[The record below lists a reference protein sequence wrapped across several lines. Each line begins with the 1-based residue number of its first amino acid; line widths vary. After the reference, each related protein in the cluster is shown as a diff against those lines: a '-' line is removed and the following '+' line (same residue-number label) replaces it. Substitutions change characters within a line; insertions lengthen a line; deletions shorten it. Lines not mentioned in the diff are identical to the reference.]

1 MFFPFP
7 FERERRRRSDS
18 RSRSRDSRRSP
29 RTPRREE
36 AVPAKAVA
44 LPPLPPPTTP
54 PPMMPAPGFMWQQV
68 PIPGAASAP
77 AQGYPVSSH
86 VWPAPWKWQQQQWP
100 QRQSWSQ
107 RKGGWNKYK
116 REDSQSSKPGDDSW
130 RNIKEASREEVRA
143 AEERR
148 AQAKEAEV
156 DDDGD
161 YLRALWQSARDEAQ
175 ADPNRPPSA
184 AELVKKGTLQS
195 WGDIRVK
202 FPDVGEY
209 ESFLLE
215 VGRLATVL
223 AAFKHFDRPLEGES
237 PVAGRVGPELISFDL
252 PGQNVLA
259 MMCTLKFPE
268 YVEDESCVHPGTFC
282 HGTSFSAAVG
292 IAEHGGVAVSHH
304 SGEAF
309 PSYGFFRARIP
320 GTVLPGVADLCSYK
334 NGNPLEVP
342 RRGARACGG
351 DPPSV
356 NSLGR
361 GRAGVH
367 ALDVQGLRQC
377 RIGRALLGGSTP
389 CNLAGHSCRVAPIE
403 DRGIRL

>member
-1 MFFPFP
+1 M
-7 FERERRRRSDS
+7 
-18 RSRSRDSRRSP
+18 
-29 RTPRREE
+29 
-36 AVPAKAVA
+36 
-44 LPPLPPPTTP
+44 
-54 PPMMPAPGFMWQQV
+54 
-68 PIPGAASAP
+68 
-77 AQGYPVSSH
+77 
-86 VWPAPWKWQQQQWP
+86 
-100 QRQSWSQ
+100 
-107 RKGGWNKYK
+107 
-116 REDSQSSKPGDDSW
+116 
-130 RNIKEASREEVRA
+130 
-143 AEERR
+143 
-148 AQAKEAEV
+148 

-215 VGRLATVL
+215 AAPGTPKPVVGRLATVL

-309 PSYGFFRARIP
+309 PSYGFSGRGSLVPFSRESLISAATKTATRSKSQ
-320 GTVLPGVADLCSYK
+320 GGVLVLVEATL
-334 NGNPLEVP
+334 P
-342 RRGARACGG
+342 RST
-351 DPPSV
+351 PSV
-356 NSLGR
+356 EGGQEYMHST
-361 GRAGVH
+361 
-367 ALDVQGLRQC
+367 C
-377 RIGRALLGGSTP
+377 RDSGSARSGEHF
-389 CNLAGHSCRVAPIE
+389 LVAPRHAIL
-403 DRGIRL
+403 RGIAAAWPR

>member
-1 MFFPFP
+1 M
-7 FERERRRRSDS
+7 
-18 RSRSRDSRRSP
+18 
-29 RTPRREE
+29 
-36 AVPAKAVA
+36 
-44 LPPLPPPTTP
+44 
-54 PPMMPAPGFMWQQV
+54 
-68 PIPGAASAP
+68 
-77 AQGYPVSSH
+77 
-86 VWPAPWKWQQQQWP
+86 
-100 QRQSWSQ
+100 
-107 RKGGWNKYK
+107 
-116 REDSQSSKPGDDSW
+116 
-130 RNIKEASREEVRA
+130 
-143 AEERR
+143 
-148 AQAKEAEV
+148 
-156 DDDGD
+156 
-161 YLRALWQSARDEAQ
+161 
-175 ADPNRPPSA
+175 
-184 AELVKKGTLQS
+184 
-195 WGDIRVK
+195 K
-202 FPDVGEY
+202 FPDIGEY

-215 VGRLATVL
+215 AAPGTPKPVVGRLATVL
-223 AAFKHFDRPLEGES
+223 AAFKHFGRPLEGES

-304 SGEAF
+304 SGEL
-309 PSYGFFRARIP
+309 PVLRFFRARIP
-320 GTVLPGVADLCSYK
+320 GAVLPGVADLCSYK

-377 RIGRALLGGSTP
+377 PIGRALLGGSTP